1 MLRWC
6 LYVVGSL
13 IVSVEGTCE
22 SDYKYRVDNTNLT
35 CNCCAPGFYKEA
47 DCTETNKSAQCNA
60 CSNNKFSLYHNQ
72 AESCQSCTT
81 SCSVEYSELVQNC
94 TTLSDNYCQC
104 KDGYYMKYRSPG
116 ESYICFLHSK
126 CLPGFHVNKSGTAT
140 DDTVCESCPS
150 GTFQDQENQHQ
161 CKNCTT
167 CSPPSAETQA
177 CSRQTDT
184 VCGDEPTSQGERE
197 KDTADPGV
205 IVGIVAGVV
214 VGMVV
219 AIIVTVVMCRRRGC
233 LPQSQEKR
241 HEEDEL
247 QDVTVANG
255 QPISDQGN
263 QQGLTNGQMYTLIV
277 PNVED
282 SPKRERSA
290 SRRELVDRG
299 WMDLCLFLQKNL
311 TICDW
316 KFIIR
321 ELFLSVEKSADRVIE
336 EHEANH
342 HRNVRE
348 QIYCCLITFSQC
360 TDMCSFDLQKLVDIL
375 SNHEHTELASSIQ
388 NDERFTVLFPNKSS
402 ENSDAEFSDV
412 PRNQ

>member
-1 MLRWC
+1 M
-6 LYVVGSL
+6 VGSL
-13 IVSVEGTCE
+13 VVSVEGTCE
-22 SDYKYRVDNTNLT
+22 SDYTYRVDNTNLT
-35 CNCCAPGFYKEA
+35 CDCCAPGFYKKE
-47 DCTETNKSAQCNA
+47 DCIETNKSAMCIA
-60 CSNNKFSLYHNQ
+60 CSDGMFSLYHNQ
-72 AESCQSCTT
+72 AMRCHPCTT
-81 SCSVEYSELVQNC
+81 SCIDEHSQLVENC
-94 TTLSDNYCQC
+94 TTRSDNYCHC
-104 KDGYYMKYRSPG
+104 KHGYYMKYRSAG
-116 ESYICFLHSK
+116 ESYCDRHSQ
-126 CLPGFHVNKSGTAT
+126 CPPGFYVNILGTAT
-140 DDTVCESCPS
+140 DDTVCESCPT
-150 GTFQDQENQHQ
+150 GTFQDQNNTQLQ
-161 CKNCTT
+161 CKNCST
-167 CSPPSAETQA
+167 CSTPSAKTQA

-184 VCGDEPTSQGERE
+184 ECGDEPTSQGERE

-205 IVGIVAGVV
+205 IVGIVVGVV
-214 VGMVV
+214 VVVV
-219 AIIVTVVMCRRRGC
+219 AIIVTMVMCRRQGC
-233 LPQSQEKR
+233 LPQSQEKSR

-290 SRRELVDRG
+290 SRRELVERG

-311 TICDW
+311 PISNW

-321 ELFLSVEKSADRVIE
+321 ELFVSVGKSADPVIE

-342 HRNVRE
+342 QRNVRE
-348 QIYCCLITFSQC
+348 QIYCCLITFSQR

-375 SNHEHTELASSIQ
+375 SNHEHTELATSIQ

-402 ENSDAEFSDV
+402 ENSDTEFSDV